1 MRILITG
8 AGGQLGRALI
18 PTLRGHD
25 VTALRHRDLD
35 ISDREAVRSAIKF
48 SAPEV
53 VINAAAYND
62 VDGAET
68 HIEVAE
74 AINHRGPRILAEE
87 SATKSITIVHVSTD
101 YVFDGSA
108 GRPYRED
115 DRPNPLSVYGRSK
128 RAGEVAVIES
138 NTRHYV
144 VRTAWLFEANGKNF
158 LNAMRAVAARPEVR
172 VVGDQFG
179 SPTYAPHLAK
189 AIASLID
196 GSEFGIYHLAG
207 RGGVSRHGLVRELY
221 TLLGAEAKVVA
232 VNHDAFPTAAVRPL
246 NTVLSTIRDLAPVMP
261 AWQDGVREF
270 VSDLRCT
277 ALDDRLLTSGKADA
291 DTNEDQ

>member
-1 MRILITG
+1 M
-8 AGGQLGRALI
+8 
-18 PTLRGHD
+18 
-25 VTALRHRDLD
+25 
-35 ISDREAVRSAIKF
+35 
-48 SAPEV
+48 
-53 VINAAAYND
+53 
-62 VDGAET
+62 
-68 HIEVAE
+68 
-74 AINHRGPRILAEE
+74 
-87 SATKSITIVHVSTD
+87 
-101 YVFDGSA
+101 FDGSA

-128 RAGEVAVIES
+128 RAGEVAVIEA

-207 RGGVSRHGLVRELY
+207 RGGVSRYDLVRY
-221 TLLGAEAKVVA
+221 FFSVLGVEVKVIA
-232 VNHDAFPTAAVRPL
+232 VNHDAFPTAALRPA
-246 NTVLSTIRDLAPVMP
+246 NTSLTTIKESAPMMP
-261 AWQDGVREF
+261 TWQEGVCEF
-270 VSDLRCT
+270 VADLRCI
-277 ALDDRLLTSGKADA
+277 AR
-291 DTNEDQ
+291 